1 MEPKAQA
8 AERVLRGLGVAVKTF
23 ALYPPSHPVITR
35 AIEKLIAALR
45 AYGDAYGPFA
55 VRVTKHALIV
65 DGLPFKTGPQANLAF
80 YLFTRKI
87 TYFKIMPAVSDQA
100 LTAFASALSMDRAG
114 LEAAGGVRTLLRQA
128 GAGNIQVA
136 ELAPQDE
143 EEDLDLDLAGI
154 LEMLR
159 RGRPAP
165 QERERVIEILRAGP
179 EQTKALL
186 EGIASMSGDLS
197 GTLAD
202 EGGVEQLYLAMRN
215 LDRMMLDEPFE
226 EQARLYANVAG
237 AHLMVREPVRLAL
250 VRALVQHAAGDGA
263 VRLLGQHLSTE
274 QLAQVIH
281 ESVGGKDVEKQV
293 TMFLRALCADSQ
305 KARAVLTMLD
315 TRLRPPD
322 RGPNWLTDRVWPQLQ
337 PQPRATALPPEFE
350 FDGAAPGADLAGLAP
365 GFAADV
371 DEPSVMRE
379 VSTTLVDILRDADEK
394 HRKEIADVADALMA
408 HLTWL
413 ADQREYPLLAS
424 LLAGL
429 KEIAASETGILRTT
443 AADILR
449 KTAEG
454 PLVEGLLAALWAS
467 RDTPTERQIRAIL
480 AALADHLVAP
490 MVRALGTE
498 SRGGARAMLC
508 DLIVEFHQNRIDDLG
523 KFVGDERWYLVRNIA
538 SILGRLRSARAVP
551 YLSRLVD
558 HPDYRV
564 RRETVD
570 ALAAIGTEEAQ
581 ATLGTFLDDPDERLR
596 LRALESLDTWQA
608 WQAMPRILAILERP
622 DPFHRQFALKRAALE
637 ALARLGAKQ
646 SLPVVRKIARSWFLW
661 GTRGRELRRLAAAT
675 ASVIEGHASQPH
687 RRHAAG
693 GRHPGP

>member
-23 ALYPPSHPVITR
+23 ALYPPPHPVITR
-35 AIEKLIAALR
+35 AIEKLITALR

-65 DGLPFKTGPQANLAF
+65 DGMPFKTGPQANLAF

-100 LTAFASALSMDRAG
+100 LTTFVSALSMDRGG
-114 LEAAGGVRTLLRQA
+114 LETAGGVRTLLRQA

-136 ELAPQDE
+136 ELASQDE

-197 GTLAD
+197 STLAD
-202 EGGVEQLYLAMRN
+202 EGEHLYLALRN

-226 EQARLYANVAG
+226 EQARLYAHVAG

-250 VRALVQHAAGDGA
+250 MRALVRHAAGDGA
-263 VRLLGQHLSTE
+263 VRLLGQHLSAD

-281 ESVGGKDVEKQV
+281 ESVSGKDVEKQV

-315 TRLRPPD
+315 AKLRPPD
-322 RGPNWLTDRVWPQLQ
+322 RGPNWLTDRVWPELQ
-337 PQPRATALPPEFE
+337 PPRRAAALPPEFE
-350 FDGAAPGADLAGLAP
+350 FDGAAPGVDLAGVAP
-365 GFAADV
+365 GFAANV

-449 KTAEG
+449 KTADG
-454 PLVEGLLAALWAS
+454 PLVEELLAALWAS

-508 DLIVEFHQNRIDDLG
+508 DLIVEFHRGRIDDLG
-523 KFVGDERWYLVRNIA
+523 QFVGDARWYLVRNIA

-551 YLSRLVD
+551 YLGRLVD

-564 RRETVD
+564 RRETLD

-581 ATLGTFLDDPDERLR
+581 ATLGAFLDDPDERLR

-675 ASVIEGHASQPH
+675 ASVIEGGAPQPQ

-693 GRHPGP
+693 GPHPGP